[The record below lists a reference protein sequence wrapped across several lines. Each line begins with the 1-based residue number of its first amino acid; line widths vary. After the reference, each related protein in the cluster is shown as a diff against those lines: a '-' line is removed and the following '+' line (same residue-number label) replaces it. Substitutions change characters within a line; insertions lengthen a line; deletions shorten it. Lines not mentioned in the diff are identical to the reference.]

1 MAMTTKQQRKQMNK
15 EKINKWISDK
25 TVFIYKSRKE
35 TVKGFIMEVKENNYA
50 TFIVYAPTRL
60 SDSQIWS
67 VSMESLIKDS
77 TITNDKATWGGR

>member
-1 MAMTTKQQRKQMNK
+1 MKKTKGESMNK

-35 TVKGFIMEVKENNYA
+35 TVKGYIMEVKKNGYA

-60 SDSQIWS
+60 SDCQVWI
-67 VSMESLIKDS
+67 VSMNDLLKDS
-77 TITNDKATWGGR
+77 TITNDKATWGRA

>member
-1 MAMTTKQQRKQMNK
+1 
-15 EKINKWISDK
+15 
-25 TVFIYKSRKE
+25 
-35 TVKGFIMEVKENNYA
+35 MEVKENNYA

>member
-1 MAMTTKQQRKQMNK
+1 MNK

-35 TVKGFIMEVKENNYA
+35 AVKGYIMEVKENGYA

-60 SDSQIWS
+60 SDSQVWS
-67 VSMESLIKDS
+67 VSMNDLLKDS
-77 TITNDKATWGGR
+77 SITNDKATWGRD